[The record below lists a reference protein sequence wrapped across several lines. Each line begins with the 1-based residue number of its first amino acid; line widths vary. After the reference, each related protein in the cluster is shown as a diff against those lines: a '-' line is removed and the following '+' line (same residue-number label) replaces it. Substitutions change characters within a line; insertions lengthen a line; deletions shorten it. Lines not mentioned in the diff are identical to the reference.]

1 MTRAFDHPSDLPAK
15 PPQELPKRPGA
26 VTILGWLLLL
36 QAAFFVILAGLHFY
50 WLNAELHNI
59 PFNIPSAT
67 VIGLWGVAFSALGLL
82 TLLSAAGF
90 FRLWPIAW
98 LTAVAIQGLS
108 LLLALNQYFH
118 NKPFYAYLLMLTGTL
133 MIVYLNYSEVPKAFH
148 VDRSARDRRNLG
160 GI

>member
-1 MTRAFDHPSDLPAK
+1 MTRAFDYPGDQPAK

-36 QAAFFVILAGLHFY
+36 QAVFFFGLAGLHFY
-50 WLNAELHNI
+50 WLKAELQNL
-59 PFNIPSAT
+59 PVNIPSAT
-67 VIGLWGVAFSALGLL
+67 VIGLRGIAFSALGLL
-82 TLLSAAGF
+82 TLICAAGF
-90 FRLWPIAW
+90 FRLWSITW

-118 NKPFYAYLLMLTGTL
+118 NKPFYAYMLMATGIVM
-133 MIVYLNYSEVPKAFH
+133 MIYLNYSEVPKAFH